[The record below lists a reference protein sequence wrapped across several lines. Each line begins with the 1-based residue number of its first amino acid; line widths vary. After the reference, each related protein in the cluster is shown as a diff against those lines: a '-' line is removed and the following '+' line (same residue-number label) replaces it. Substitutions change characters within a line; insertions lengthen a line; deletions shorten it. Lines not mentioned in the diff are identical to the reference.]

1 MENGNRNY
9 DEAFDAFIE
18 SREYEVSRNTLFS
31 TVRQTFM
38 AGWEAAGGKRPPTR
52 PAIEIAPKS
61 PQEE

>member
-1 MENGNRNY
+1 MENGNRNF
-9 DEAFDAFIE
+9 DEAFDRYIE
-18 SREYEVSRNTLFS
+18 SRDYEVSRNTLFS